1 MIDQRCTREVWR
13 ILHKRKTTNEELKC
27 LQGMMSISV
36 SRECWRYFDGNVFF
50 NQHIA
55 NFLREDTVLI
65 CERAEGALRYF
76 NEFLEDFETR

>member
-1 MIDQRCTREVWR
+1 
-13 ILHKRKTTNEELKC
+13 
-27 LQGMMSISV
+27 MSISV